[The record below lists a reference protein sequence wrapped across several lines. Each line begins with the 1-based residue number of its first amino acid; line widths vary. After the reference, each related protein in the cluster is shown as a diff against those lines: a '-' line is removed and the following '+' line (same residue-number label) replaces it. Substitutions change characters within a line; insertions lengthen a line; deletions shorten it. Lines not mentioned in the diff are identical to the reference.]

1 MVSNHICPSFPP
13 ARQIQRVCSKNRR
26 KQTADL
32 KSTRLPNLLQIL
44 THYASFAARYIS
56 TAQSEECFSVAFIFS
71 WHHLSPIE
79 KPFHRRTNPYGQKKE
94 GKKKSAH
101 AHTEWHTEPCSHQ
114 SKEEKKV
121 LTCILRQ
128 SLRYYS
134 PDLGRF
140 VNIPGY
146 SLDVVQASTL
156 IFCSIFIQSVEQTR
170 TQVSFPPSL
179 LQDRCERSWPSRSTC
194 IPAVKLARRQE
205 TPL

>member
-1 MVSNHICPSFPP
+1 MSIIPPPHAKFSVSAPRAAENKQQTSNPLASQISSKYWPITHHLLLATSQQHNARSVLVLLLFFPDITCHQL
-13 ARQIQRVCSKNRR
+13 RS
-26 KQTADL
+26 L
-32 KSTRLPNLLQIL
+32 STEGQIL
-44 THYASFAARYIS
+44 MAKR
-56 TAQSEECFSVAFIFS
+56 
-71 WHHLSPIE
+71 
-79 KPFHRRTNPYGQKKE
+79 KKGE
-94 GKKKSAH
+94 KSAH
-101 AHTEWHTEPCSHQ
+101 AHTEWQTRTQSHTVA
-114 SKEEKKV
+114 KAKKKKKV

-170 TQVSFPPSL
+170 TQVFFPPSL